1 MKRTTVFIFMCF
13 ILLYSI
19 LNAIAQVKKED
30 ISFGKTIAIFSKILD
45 EERPIYIYLPFGYD
59 SNLKRYPVLYLMDG
73 SLGAFRY
80 YAGVIQYYNRRYF
93 PEFIVVGIPN
103 TDRGRDLSPN
113 KWEQVPQSG
122 GGKNFLDFITDE
134 LIPLI
139 DGSFRTTDYRVIAGF
154 SAGGNFV
161 LYTLF
166 EKPEY
171 FNAFIAAS
179 ASNNDHQYMMKKAR
193 EFIEKKTTAEKFLF
207 LPYFEGDFTICTESV
222 PKIVKFLEKNKPE
235 GFQYKVKIYKGMG
248 HVPPQSLLDG
258 MFTIFEDWQP
268 VEPPVIIPACGE
280 FLSAG
285 SMEVE
290 ISSDEDEIRYTLDDS
305 EPTRA
310 SPLYTEPLVIRKSTE
325 VKAKS
330 FRKNLAESSIA
341 AGHFGSAGLR
351 RSLKD
356 FSGLKSGLRYKY
368 FEQQW
373 FILPDEI
380 DVVPVETG
388 IASKIDVSRRK
399 RNQGFLF
406 QFDGFIH
413 IPKSGAYCFYLR
425 ANARHKL
432 FIGDKMLMEFSSA
445 GNVTETDSQIV
456 LEAGYHRIR
465 VLYTN
470 CWMQGQ
476 YLELWYKG
484 EDIEKQIVSEKML
497 FHD

>member
-1 MKRTTVFIFMCF
+1 M
-13 ILLYSI
+13 LLYSI
-19 LNAIAQVKKED
+19 SNAIVQVKNED
-30 ISFGKTIAIFSKILD
+30 IPFEKTIAIFSKILD

-59 SNLKRYPVLYLMDG
+59 SNLKRYPVLYLTDG

-80 YAGVIQYYNRRYF
+80 YAGVIQYYNRTYF
-93 PEFIVVGIPN
+93 PKFIVVGIPN

-113 KWEQVPQSG
+113 KWEQIPQSG
-122 GGKNFLDFITDE
+122 GGENFLDFITDE

-139 DGSFRTTDYRVIAGF
+139 DGSFRTTDYRLIAGF
-154 SAGGNFV
+154 SAGGHFV

-179 ASNNDHQYMMKKAR
+179 ASNNDHEYMMKKAR
-193 EFIEKKTTAEKFLF
+193 EFIVKNTTAEKYLF

-222 PKIVKFLEKNKPE
+222 PEIVKLLEKNKPE

-258 MFTIFEDWQP
+258 LITIFEDWQP
-268 VEPPVIIPACGE
+268 VEPPVIIPAGGE
-280 FLSAG
+280 FLSGG
-285 SMEVE
+285 SIEVE
-290 ISSDEDEIRYTLDDS
+290 ISSDEDEIRYTLDGS

-310 SPLYTEPLVIRKSTE
+310 SPLYTEPLVIRKSTK

-330 FRKNLAESSIA
+330 FRKNLAESSTA
-341 AGHFGSAGLR
+341 AGHFESAGLR

-356 FSGLKSGLRYKY
+356 LSGLKSGLRYKY

-373 FILPDEI
+373 FNLPNEI
-380 DVVPVETG
+380 DAVPVKTG
-388 IASKIDVSRRK
+388 IASMIDVSRRK

-406 QFDGFIH
+406 QFDGYIH

-425 ANARHKL
+425 ANARRKL
-432 FIGDKMLMEFSSA
+432 FIGDKMLMVLSSA
-445 GNVTETDSQIV
+445 GNVTETDSQII
-456 LEAGYHRIR
+456 LEAGYHPIR

-497 FHD
+497 FYD